1 MQILEGEKTKAM
13 SSDPDDA
20 TGANQYDLQN
30 DVLLTVFQIR
40 EIIILF
46 TFSPVKNSLLQQ
58 EWGKNFRLLNGKA
71 LLKHT
76 EKIIIERF

>member
-1 MQILEGEKTKAM
+1 MFYSKPGKVTASKPLAGGIHSADSEGEKTKAM
-13 SSDPDDA
+13 SLDPDDA

-58 EWGKNFRLLNGKA
+58 EWGKNF
-71 LLKHT
+71 
-76 EKIIIERF
+76 